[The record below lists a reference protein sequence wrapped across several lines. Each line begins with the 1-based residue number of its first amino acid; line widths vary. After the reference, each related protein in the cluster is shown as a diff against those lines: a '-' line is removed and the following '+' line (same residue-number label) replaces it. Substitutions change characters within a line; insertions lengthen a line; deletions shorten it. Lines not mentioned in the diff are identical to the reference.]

1 MKQSLQNRG
10 FDNLD
15 QAILEALQADGRV
28 SVADLARQIH
38 LSQPAVHNRIKRL
51 EREGIIKRYVALV
64 DEEQIGYDLM
74 AFLQITLVNHA
85 SDAVEGLLHDICKR
99 GRVLECHQVTGA
111 ADLLLKVVAENRRVL
126 ATLVA
131 ELADNDN
138 VQRVETSI
146 VLGSSKDT
154 THLPLE

>member
-15 QAILEALQADGRV
+15 QAILEALQADGRI

-51 EREGIIKRYVALV
+51 EREGIIKGYVALL
-64 DEEQIGYDLM
+64 DHEQIGFDLM
-74 AFLQITLVNHA
+74 AFLQITLANHT
-85 SDAVEGLLHDICKR
+85 SEAVEGLLNDVYQRC
-99 GRVLECHQVTGA
+99 RVLACHQLTGG

-126 ATLVA
+126 AGLVA
-131 ELADNDN
+131 ELADHET
-138 VQRVETSI
+138 VQRIETSI
-146 VLGSSKDT
+146 VLNTGKDT
-154 THLPLE
+154 THLPLD